1 MPGAWSVAMSG
12 SFSEVAPL
20 LYLCLGCPKKR
31 YTSSPLHDDYEDNL
45 VVAAA
50 QRSRADCLVTN
61 NEKLLRHSPVAT
73 LSCRDAA
80 IYLRAMAD
88 ASLGNPGDRR
98 REHPGS
104 GMRRPK

>member
-1 MPGAWSVAMSG
+1 MSEILTH
-12 SFSEVAPL
+12 F
-20 LYLCLGCPKKR
+20 
-31 YTSSPLHDDYEDNL
+31 SPLHDDYEDNL

-61 NEKLLRHSPVAT
+61 DEKLLRHSPVAT
-73 LSCRDAA
+73 FSCRDAA